1 MNDQTQMQDERS
13 ASGQS
18 LSTAGLGDG
27 WISLAERLPTERVD
41 MLVATRHGWEK
52 ASVIAP
58 VLVTDG
64 TLIVEGIFNDIGEEY
79 SSGIDATHWKPK
91 SPNV

>member
-1 MNDQTQMQDERS
+1 MTDKQETSHALAR
-13 ASGQS
+13 S
-18 LSTAGLGDG
+18 LSNAGLGDG

-41 MLVATRHGWEK
+41 MLVATRRGWEK

-64 TLIVEGIFNDIGEEY
+64 TLIVEGVFNDIGEEY
-79 SSGIDATHWKPK
+79 SSGIEATHWKPK